1 MASAE
6 FTENSAEKRPTVQVG
21 DPFTGKLLLEAC
33 LELMSTDIVLS
44 IQDMGAAGLTSSS
57 VEMASKGGLGMFLNL
72 DLVPTREEKMTSYE
86 IMLSESQERML
97 MVLKPGSENQ
107 AKAIFQKW
115 DLDFAT
121 IGEVTNTGRLI
132 LNKDNHVACD
142 IPIAPL
148 VDDAP
153 EYDRPYEIIRNKLIS
168 TSKEIAVNKTINEIL
183 TKFFQNPNMAS
194 KRWLWEQYDSS
205 VMADTVLSN
214 GNLSLIH
221 I

>member
-1 MASAE
+1 
-6 FTENSAEKRPTVQVG
+6 
-21 DPFTGKLLLEAC
+21 
-33 LELMSTDIVLS
+33 
-44 IQDMGAAGLTSSS
+44 
-57 VEMASKGGLGMFLNL
+57 
-72 DLVPTREEKMTSYE
+72 MTSYE

-148 VDDAP
+148 VNDAP
-153 EYDRPYEIIRNKLIS
+153 EYDRPYEIIRNKQIS
-168 TSKEIAVNKTINEIL
+168 TSKK
-183 TKFFQNPNMAS
+183 
-194 KRWLWEQYDSS
+194 
-205 VMADTVLSN
+205 
-214 GNLSLIH
+214 
-221 I
+221 